1 MIIEKRQI
9 ELKSWYYNY
18 LRISSKINLKS
29 IICYKVNVCDK
40 FKGSY
45 EH

>member
-9 ELKSWYYNY
+9 ELKSWYNY
-18 LRISSKINLKS
+18 LRISNKINIKS

-40 FKGSY
+40 FKESY